1 MIIGNNVQAV
11 AGAYAV
17 NQNRN
22 MRRNEVQSAAAPRD
36 EIVIS
41 QEGQSFSS
49 MLKELKLEDTV
60 RPDVVDSYK
69 QAIQNG
75 EYSVP
80 AADIAGKMLAWL

>member
-22 MRRNEVQSAAAPRD
+22 VRRSEPQSAVTPRD

-41 QEGQSFSS
+41 REGQSFSS
-49 MLKELKLEDTV
+49 MLKEIKGEDTV
-60 RPDVVDSYK
+60 RQDKVDYYT
-69 QAIQNG
+69 QAIRSGQYNV
-75 EYSVP
+75 S
-80 AADIAGKMLAWL
+80 ASDIAGKMLAWL